1 MPGNGTVRH
10 GTALVFSWLKPME
23 KHRKPWEN
31 PWQMRENRTPKEM
44 GGIPAGSGK
53 EKKHHNMFEGNLG
66 NVVKNW

>member
-1 MPGNGTVRH
+1 
-10 GTALVFSWLKPME
+10 ME